1 MTDTDADW
9 LSPIYFVIIV
19 VLGGFFM
26 LNLILAVIMDSFAK
40 VDKNLK
46 LQELK
51 EQLKK
56 LELKTEKSVKGKST
70 KSIIGKKSQ
79 TAEQLNQLMKID
91 SFQSDEDAADLENS
105 IQTEKMIESAE
116 EESDQ
121 VDKMKNEMGSNL
133 PNNIP

>member
-1 MTDTDADW
+1 
-9 LSPIYFVIIV
+9 
-19 VLGGFFM
+19 
-26 LNLILAVIMDSFAK
+26 
-40 VDKNLK
+40 
-46 LQELK
+46 
-51 EQLKK
+51 
-56 LELKTEKSVKGKST
+56 
-70 KSIIGKKSQ
+70 
-79 TAEQLNQLMKID
+79 MKID

>member
-56 LELKTEKSVKGKST
+56 LELNTEKTVKGKST
-70 KSIIGKKSQ
+70 K
-79 TAEQLNQLMKID
+79 
-91 SFQSDEDAADLENS
+91 
-105 IQTEKMIESAE
+105 
-116 EESDQ
+116 
-121 VDKMKNEMGSNL
+121 
-133 PNNIP
+133 